1 MTDRAN
7 PANPPDMPPA
17 GDLRLLQIA
26 ETASI
31 AEAFGRLNANRAG
44 ILAVVDDGGRV
55 QGVVT
60 DGDIRRHLLDS
71 PDTAQPIARCAN
83 RDFVRLS
90 VGTPRESVLKLL
102 DQRIRAIP
110 LLDEAGRLARI
121 VTRDFFRLE
130 AESRVFARAR
140 APVRISFGGGGTDL
154 TRFFV
159 DHGGVVM
166 NATISLFTHA
176 TLRRREDGR
185 VSIRSADLNRTVEAE
200 SPQALAF
207 DGSLDLVK
215 AVIRLIEPGFGFE
228 LEIGSDFPAGSG
240 LGGSAVVA
248 AAVIGCFNQFRED
261 RWNRH
266 QIAEMAFQAERLL
279 LGIPG
284 GWQDQYATV
293 FGGFNFMEFTAEHN
307 TIYPLRLDGEVIR
320 DLEAS
325 LLLCDTGLTHD
336 SGALQ
341 TKTLAAAEDAEA
353 TRRFAQESKRLTLE
367 MKRLLL
373 RGRLIDYGR
382 LMHDTWEVKRRFLP
396 HTTTPELDRL
406 YETARAAGAVGGRLL
421 GAGGGGHFLFFTE
434 PFRRFELLARLRGEG
449 LQPKGFTFDDL
460 GLQSWT
466 VRAQPGAGG
475 AEPAGAAMPGEAMP

>member
-1 MTDRAN
+1 MTAQV
-7 PANPPDMPPA
+7 PTLPSAELA
-17 GDLRLLQIA
+17 LLQIE

-31 AEAFGRLNANRAG
+31 AEAFARLNANRAG
-44 ILAVVDDGGRV
+44 ILAVVDAAGCV

-60 DGDIRRHLLDS
+60 DGDIRRHLLDR
-71 PDTAQPIARCAN
+71 PDTTQPIATCTN
-83 RDFVRLS
+83 RGFVRLS
-90 VGTPRESVLKLL
+90 LGTPREAVLKLL

-110 LLDEAGRLARI
+110 LLDEGGRLARI
-121 VTRDFFRLE
+121 VTRESFRLE
-130 AESRVFARAR
+130 AQAQVFARAR

-154 TRFFV
+154 TRYFIE
-159 DHGGVVM
+159 HGGVVM
-166 NATISLFTHA
+166 NATVALFSHA
-176 TLRRREDGR
+176 TLRRREDSR
-185 VSIRSADLNRTVEAE
+185 VTIRSADLGTTVEAE
-200 SPQALAF
+200 APEALAF

-215 AVIRLIEPGFGFE
+215 AVIRLIEPDYGFE
-228 LEIGSDFPAGSG
+228 LEIGSDFPPGSG

-325 LLLCDTGLTHD
+325 LLLCDTGVAHD

-341 TKTLAAAEDAEA
+341 RQTLAAAEDVEA
-353 TRRFAQESKRLTLE
+353 ARGFAQESKALTLE

-373 RGRLIDYGR
+373 RGRLLDYGR
-382 LMHDTWEVKRRFLP
+382 LLHRSWELKRRFLP
-396 HTTTPELDRL
+396 HTTTPELDGL
-406 YETARAAGAVGGRLL
+406 YETARQAGAIGGRLL
-421 GAGGGGHFLFFTE
+421 GAGAGGHFLFFAE
-434 PFRRFELLARLRGEG
+434 PFRRFELLDRLRAAG
-449 LQPKGFTFDDL
+449 LQPRGFTFDDL

-466 VRAQPGAGG
+466 VRAEDGMAAQ
-475 AEPAGAAMPGEAMP
+475 AEALP